1 MSFDITTI
9 TRVAKLAHIR
19 LKPAEQ
25 ENLGRDINNILA
37 WVDQLS
43 EVDVE
48 GVAPMTNA
56 GVVHTTLREDK
67 VTDGNCVKEILKN
80 APDAAGP
87 YFTVP
92 KVVE

>member
-25 ENLGRDINNILA
+25 ENLGRDISNILT
-37 WVDQLS
+37 WVNQLS

-56 GVVHTTLREDK
+56 GVGQDRLREDK
-67 VTDGNCVKEILKN
+67 VTDGNCVKDVLSN